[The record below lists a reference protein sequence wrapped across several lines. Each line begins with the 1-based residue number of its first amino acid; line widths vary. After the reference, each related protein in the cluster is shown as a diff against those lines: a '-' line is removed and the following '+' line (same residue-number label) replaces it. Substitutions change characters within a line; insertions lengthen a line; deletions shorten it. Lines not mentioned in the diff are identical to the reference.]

1 MASGYLRVDIKNG
14 RISGFEALIRW
25 ISPELGIVPPN
36 RFLGVAEE
44 TGLIVDLGEW
54 ILEILDKNEN
64 LQRLLKK
71 MSQ

>member
-1 MASGYLRVDIKNG
+1 MRVDIKNG